1 MTKAKDVFNEL
12 LNQISLSDREEAI
25 AILHFFFESKLSLTR
40 EAIMRNPEVEIT
52 KIDIADV
59 IDRINRHEPI
69 QYITSRAWFR
79 NLFFEV
85 NSSVL
90 IPRPETEMIV
100 DYIIQQKLS
109 KDTRVLDVGTGSG
122 CISISIKLEAP
133 QATVFALDVSKGALE
148 LAIRN
153 AKRLDA
159 SVEFIQDDLLNSELI
174 IESLDYLVS
183 NPPYIMEKEREAMH
197 ENVLGYEPAIAL
209 FVPDNDPLIFYSAL
223 AAQGKKWLKPF
234 GKIVAEINPLLVK
247 QSVELF
253 ELSGYGSVNYFLDIE
268 GKPRMVV
275 ATLERH

>member
-25 AILHFFFESKLSLTR
+25 AILYFFFESKLSLTR

-52 KIDIADV
+52 KVDIADV

-79 NLFFEV
+79 NHFFEV

-100 DYIIQQKLS
+100 DYIIQQKLNE
-109 KDTRVLDVGTGSG
+109 DTRVLDVGTGSG

-159 SVEFIQDDLLNSELI
+159 SVKFIQDDFLNSELI
-174 IESLDYLVS
+174 IESLDYIVS
-183 NPPYIMEKEREAMH
+183 NPPYIMEKEREAID

-247 QSVELF
+247 QTVELF
-253 ELSGYGSVNYFLDIE
+253 ELHGYDSVSYFPDLE
-268 GKPRMVV
+268 GKPRMIV
-275 ATLERH
+275 ATLEKH